1 MEAKVTWKGRMSFE
15 GAAGSGFKAPL
26 GTEKLVGGDEDG
38 FRPMELLIMGLA
50 GCTAMDVIS
59 ILTKKRQVIT
69 AFEVKVEGQR
79 ATEHPRVFTHITIEY
94 VITGH
99 QVDPEAVERAIELSA
114 TKYCPAQAMFGRIV
128 PIDIKKTILEG

>member
-1 MEAKVTWKGRMSFE
+1 MEASVTWKGRMSFE

-26 GTEKLVGGDEDG
+26 GTERFVGGDEDG

-50 GCTAMDVIS
+50 GCTAMDVVS

-69 AFEVKVEGQR
+69 AFEVKVDGQR

-94 VITGH
+94 IITGH

-114 TKYCPAQAMFGRIV
+114 TKYCPAQAMFGKIV
-128 PIDIKKTILEG
+128 PIEIKKTILEG